1 MHGLARRTPAAR
13 KLACSAVLAGAT
25 LLACDKTDPRPEGK
39 APAGEK
45 AEPGKTDPT
54 KTDPAK
60 VDPAKADPT
69 KPDPVVA
76 EPAKPEVEPDPL
88 PRPPEG
94 PHPFGARDL
103 VALDR
108 LGEHVVSPDGTT
120 VVFVRRVLD
129 HATGKLR
136 GDLWSIPTAG
146 GTPHRLTED
155 DASESNPRFSPDGK
169 TLYFVSSRGGTS
181 QVWRMPVADG
191 PAEAVTDL
199 PLPVANLQ
207 LSPAG
212 DRIAFTMEVF
222 VDCGDLACTKTRLD
236 AAERDLANGRA
247 YDQLMVRHWDHFRDG
262 RRAHLFTMPIAGPA
276 AGGIP
281 VDLMRGQDADALSQP
296 FGGPEEYCFSPDGST
311 VVYTAKDVGA
321 SEAWSTNYDLFA
333 VPAEGGE
340 RRVLTNDNPA
350 WDTTPVFSPDGKTL
364 AWLAMAVPGY
374 EADRFRIKLQSWPD
388 GEAKPLTEAW
398 DRSPGSLAFAPDGA
412 SLLVTA
418 QHLGQVGL
426 FRVALADGAVTD
438 LFVSGNA
445 AAPAFAGEELVL
457 ALDDLSH
464 PADLW
469 TLPVAGG
476 EATQLTQLNS
486 DRLADV
492 GFGKAEQFTFAGWKG
507 QTVHG
512 YVVRPP
518 GSKDGDLHPVALLVH
533 GGPQGSF
540 GNHFHYRWNP
550 QTYAGAGYAAVMI
563 DFHGSTGYGQA
574 FTDSIQGDWGGKP
587 LEDLQK
593 GLAAAIDRY
602 PWIDGERACA
612 LGASYGGFMM
622 NWIAGRWSDRFRCLV
637 NHDGVFD
644 QRAMY
649 YSTEELWFPEREH
662 GKPEYE
668 DPKAYAAFDPVRF
681 VNEWQ
686 TPMLVIHGS
695 MDYRVPETQGLSTFT
710 ALQRRGIPS
719 RYVSFPEENHW
730 VLAPANSLQWHAEV
744 EAWLARWL
752 AAPAPTP

>member
-1 MHGLARRTPAAR
+1 MHGIARRTLAAR
-13 KLACSAVLAGAT
+13 TLACSAVLAGAT
-25 LLACDKTDPRPEGK
+25 LLGCGQTDPRTAGK
-39 APAGEK
+39 EPAGKK
-45 AEPGKTDPT
+45 AEPGK
-54 KTDPAK
+54 
-60 VDPAKADPT
+60 
-69 KPDPVVA
+69 A
-76 EPAKPEVEPDPL
+76 EPAKAEPSKTEPVAAEPVAAEPVAAEPKLAVDPL

-108 LGEHVVSPDGTT
+108 LGEHVVSPDGAT

-129 HATGKLR
+129 HASGKLR
-136 GDLWSIPTAG
+136 GDLWSVPTAG
-146 GTPHRLTED
+146 GTPRRLTED
-155 DASESNPRFSPDGK
+155 AAGESNPRFAPDGK
-169 TLYFVSSRGGTS
+169 TLYFVSARGGTS
-181 QVWRMPVADG
+181 QVWKMPSEGG
-191 PAEAVTDL
+191 PAEVVTDL
-199 PLPVANLQ
+199 PLPVSNLQ

-212 DRIAFTMEVF
+212 DRLAFTMEVF
-222 VDCGDLACTKTRLD
+222 VDCEDLACTKQRLD
-236 AAERDLANGRA
+236 AAERDMSSGRA
-247 YDQLMVRHWDHFRDG
+247 YDRLMVRHWDHFRDG
-262 RRAHLFTMPIAGPA
+262 RRSHLFVMPI
-276 AGGIP
+276 GGGTP
-281 VDLMRGQDADALSQP
+281 VDLSRGQDADVPSQP

-311 VVYTAKDVGA
+311 VIYTAKDVGPE
-321 SEAWSTNYDLFA
+321 EAWSTDYDLYA
-333 VPAEGGE
+333 ARADGSGE
-340 RRVLTNDNPA
+340 RRVLTDDNPA

-364 AWLAMAVPGY
+364 AWLAMDTPGY
-374 EADRFRIKLQSWPD
+374 EADRFAIVVRSWPD
-388 GEAKPLTEAW
+388 GEPRMLAASW
-398 DRSPGSLAFAPDGA
+398 DRSAGSMQFSPDGA

-418 QHLGQVGL
+418 QQLGQLGV
-426 FRVALADGAVTD
+426 FRVALADGAVTE
-438 LFVSGNA
+438 LHAKGNA
-445 AAPAFAGEELVL
+445 AAPAFAGERIVL

-469 TLPVAGG
+469 TLPVGGG
-476 EATQLTQLNS
+476 EPTQLTRLNEE
-486 DRLADV
+486 RLAGV
-492 GFGKAEQFTFAGWKG
+492 QFGEAEQFTFAGWKG
-507 QTVHG
+507 ETVHA

-518 GSKDGDLHPVALLVH
+518 GSKEGDRHPVALLVH

-574 FTDSIQGDWGGKP
+574 FTDSIQEDWGGKP
-587 LEDLQK
+587 LVDLQK
-593 GLAAAIDRY
+593 GLAAAVERY
-602 PWIDGERACA
+602 PWLDGERACA

-622 NWIAGRWSDRFRCLV
+622 NWIAGRWPERFRCLV

-662 GKPEYE
+662 AATEFR
-668 DPKAYAAFDPVRF
+668 DPKAYAEFDPVRF
-681 VNEWQ
+681 VNEWR

-710 ALQRRGIPS
+710 ALQRRNVPS

-752 AAPAPTP
+752 AAEAGPAATP